1 MVILIV
7 NRILLQTMVT
17 IIVVIN
23 ILISLILF
31 FCTWQLCKIR
41 PKLVRLTAFFTNC
54 DRNSY
59 ALLHRRPEAI
69 YLGIQNLNN
78 LRQSNQSLQVKLRQI
93 KQILALIVFGRQ
105 ILWNRPGLNLTS
117 KYLRRKL

>member
-1 MVILIV
+1 
-7 NRILLQTMVT
+7 MVT
-17 IIVVIN
+17 IVVVIN

-31 FCTWQLCKIR
+31 YCTWQMWQSR
-41 PKLVRLTAFFTNC
+41 RRLVRLTNFFKSC

-69 YLGIQNLNN
+69 YLGMQNLNN

-93 KQILALIVFGRQ
+93 KQILALVVFGRQ
-105 ILWNRPGLNLTS
+105 ILWTRPRIRNRL
-117 KYLRRKL
+117 KIKA